1 MAQLQRKR
9 RRRVEDMNPL
19 SPRGPAGTLHAWA
32 WEYLEDLRVRQRTP
46 ASVLAQ
52 AKSFKVFFRWC
63 EERSLSRPEQV
74 SRQMLERFQRQL
86 FYARK
91 KDGQPLAVR
100 TQYQH
105 LNVLRLFFRWLAR
118 QRHIE
123 SNPAAELLMP
133 RLAKRLPQAV
143 LSLEEVEIIFAQ
155 PKLSTP
161 DGMRDRAMLELLY
174 STGLRRSELA
184 ALKLFDI
191 DVTRGT
197 VWVRL
202 GKGRKDR
209 VVPVTERAQAWLQRY
224 IEEMRPKLASGDDEG
239 FVFIGDAGEPLVPD
253 YLTHLVRHYMVGAGL
268 KKPGSCHLFRHSMAT
283 AMLDGGA
290 DVRFVQEMLGH
301 ASLSTTEVY
310 TRVSIEK
317 LKAVHA
323 ATHPAARLTRGVGAS
338 PGDDQPAAQKELAS
352 KRGPGGRAELLEELA
367 ADGEDVEPEA
377 LLE

>member
-1 MAQLQRKR
+1 
-9 RRRVEDMNPL
+9 
-19 SPRGPAGTLHAWA
+19 
-32 WEYLEDLRVRQRTP
+32 LRVQQRTP

-74 SRQMLERFQRQL
+74 SRKILERFQRQL

-105 LNVLRLFFRWLAR
+105 LNVLRLFFRWLSR
-118 QRHIE
+118 RGHLE

-143 LSLEEVEIIFAQ
+143 LTLEEVEAIFAQ
-155 PKLSTP
+155 PKLTTP
-161 DGMRDRAMLELLY
+161 DGMRDRAMLEVLY
-174 STGLRRSELA
+174 SSGLRRSELSR
-184 ALKLFDI
+184 LKLL
-191 DVTRGT
+191 DVDATRGT
-197 VWVRL
+197 LWVRL

-209 VVPVTERAQAWLQRY
+209 VVPITERALAWLNRY
-224 IEEMRPKLASGDDEG
+224 VEEMRPKLAAGDDEG
-239 FVFIGDAGEPLVPD
+239 FIFIGDAGEPLVPD
-253 YLTHLVRHYMVGAGL
+253 YFTHLVRHYLVSAGIA
-268 KKPGSCHLFRHSMAT
+268 KPGSCHLFRHAMAT

-323 ATHPAARLTRGVGAS
+323 ATHPAARLTRGS
-338 PGDDQPAAQKELAS
+338 GDDQLES
-352 KRGPGGRAELLEELA
+352 KRGAGGRSELLEEL
-367 ADGEDVEPEA
+367 EA
-377 LLE
+377 EANDELAHE